1 MNAIKTIVWDI
12 GGVILS
18 NGFDTAQRAR
28 ALGPLGVDLPAF
40 ERRHPSENFLW
51 ERGRISAEEFFNR
64 TVFKPQDAPPQKLDF
79 TFDDL
84 WLRVCGESSFAYP
97 ESFDILVALKST
109 GQFKL
114 ATLNNESAE
123 LNEYRLDRFGLRPQF
138 DYFICSGYVNEMKPH
153 PDIFRAAVR
162 ISGQPASTAVFI
174 DDKQQNI
181 DAALYHGMQGIRFES
196 PAQLR
201 MSLAALGIET
211 GIAV

>member
-1 MNAIKTIVWDI
+1 MTEIRTIFWDI

-18 NGFDTAQRAR
+18 NGWDTGQRAR
-28 ALGPLGVDLPAF
+28 VLTPLGVDLPAY

-64 TVFKPQDAPPQKLDF
+64 TVFTPRDAPPQKLSF
-79 TFDDL
+79 TLSDL
-84 WLRVCGESSFAYP
+84 WPKVCGESSFPYP
-97 ESFDILVALKST
+97 ESFDILVALKSS

-114 ATLNNESAE
+114 ATLNNESVE
-123 LNEYRLDRFGLRPQF
+123 LNEYRLDTFGLRQQF

-153 PDIFRAAVR
+153 PDIFRSAIR
-162 ISGQPASTAVFI
+162 ISGHPASTAVFI
-174 DDKQQNI
+174 DDKQENI

-201 MSLAALGIET
+201 SSLANLGIT
-211 GIAV
+211 V

>member
-1 MNAIKTIVWDI
+1 MQEIRTIFWDI

-18 NGFDTAQRAR
+18 NGWDTNQRAH
-28 ALGPLGVDLPAF
+28 AMAPLGVDLEGY

-51 ERGRISAEEFFNR
+51 ERGRFSAEEFFDR
-64 TVFKPQDAPPQKLDF
+64 TVFHPKDAPQPQLNF
-79 TFDDL
+79 TFSDL
-84 WLRVCGESSFAYP
+84 WPKVCAESSLEFP
-97 ESFDILVALKST
+97 ESFDILVALKRS

-114 ATLNNESAE
+114 ATLNNESVE
-123 LNEYRLDRFGLRPQF
+123 LNEYRLDTFNLRKQF

-153 PDIFRAAVR
+153 PDIFRAAIR

-181 DAALYHGMQGIRFES
+181 DAARYHGMHGIRFES

-201 MSLAALGIET
+201 ASLSGLGIT
-211 GIAV
+211 LG

>member
-1 MNAIKTIVWDI
+1 MNEIKTIFWDI

-18 NGFDTAQRAR
+18 NGWDTGQRAR
-28 ALGPLGVDLPAF
+28 ALGALGVDLPAY
-40 ERRHPSENFLW
+40 EKRHPSENFVW

-64 TVFKPQDAPPQKLDF
+64 TVFKPRDAPPQKLDF

-84 WLRVCGESSFAYP
+84 WSKVCGESSFAYP

-123 LNEYRLDRFGLRPQF
+123 LNEYRLDHFGLRQQF

-153 PDIFRAAVR
+153 PDIFRAAVQ

-174 DDKQQNI
+174 DDKQENI

-201 MSLAALGIET
+201 ASLAQLGIET
-211 GIAV
+211 